1 MGHDPLTPR
10 FDVCGVPISAIDMD
24 GLVRAVGRRLGV
36 RRDGGPAAR
45 MPGTFVCFRDAHGV
59 VRAQDDPALRE
70 AHRAAYLVAPDGK
83 PLALIGRLRGRRRVG
98 QVPGI
103 EAVEVLCRAGVPS
116 GWRHFFLGGAPGVA
130 QELAAAMA
138 RKAPGLRVVGAE
150 SPPFR
155 TQTPEEIE
163 SLRRRIAASGAD
175 ILWVGLGSPKQEL
188 WMAANAPH
196 LPGVIALGVGAA
208 FDVHTGRVARAP
220 RIVRALGLEWAWR
233 VAREPAR
240 LWRRYAEVVPRFLWL
255 VARQE
260 LRLAR
265 RAKLSER

>member
-1 MGHDPLTPR
+1 MGHDPQSRR
-10 FDVCGVPISAIDMD
+10 FDVAGIPISAIDMD
-24 GLVRAVGRRLGV
+24 GLVAAVARWLDGR
-36 RRDGGPAAR
+36 GPGE
-45 MPGTFVCFRDAHGV
+45 PGAQGPGAYVCFRDAHGV
-59 VRAQDDPALRE
+59 VRAQDDAQLRE
-70 AHRAAYLVAPDGK
+70 AHREAFLVAPDGK
-83 PLALIGRLRGRRRVG
+83 PLALIARLRGIAGVG
-98 QVPGI
+98 QVAGI
-103 EAVEVLCRAGVPS
+103 EAVETLSRAGVPH
-116 GWRHFFLGGAPGVA
+116 GWQHFFLGGKPGVA
-130 QELAAAMA
+130 QQLAEEMTM
-138 RKAPGLRVVGAE
+138 RIPGLLVAGAE
-150 SPPFR
+150 TPPFR
-155 TQTPEEIE
+155 EQTPEELE
-163 SLRRRIAASGAD
+163 ALHRRIIASGAD

-220 RIVRALGLEWAWR
+220 RIVRTLGLEWAWR

-265 RAKLSER
+265 TRSGR